1 VVESVTQNGSA
12 NAKVGKSDYEWA
24 SAGTRGN
31 DEDRR
36 KQPRLAT
43 LIFQLSD
50 LGEDYDDYLS
60 IARG

>member
-1 VVESVTQNGSA
+1 MAWRTLRLANQIMNGPPPEHA
-12 NAKVGKSDYEWA
+12 AT
-24 SAGTRGN
+24 TRI
-31 DEDRR
+31 RR

-43 LIFQLSD
+43 LIFQISD